1 MWKINLHCMCP
12 LKGEFAFVYMK
23 FVALSTGSENFDHG
37 EMFNVLFQS
46 TTKEIRKSNAK
57 S

>member
-12 LKGEFAFVYMK
+12 LKGEFAFIYMK
-23 FVALSTGSENFDHG
+23 FVALSTGSESFDHG